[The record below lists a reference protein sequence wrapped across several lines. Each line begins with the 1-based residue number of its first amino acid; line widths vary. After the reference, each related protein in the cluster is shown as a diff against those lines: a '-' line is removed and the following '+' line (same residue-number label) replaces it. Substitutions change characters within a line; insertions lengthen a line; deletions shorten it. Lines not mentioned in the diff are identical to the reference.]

1 MQGCWAFLSLRE
13 REANQPGALDYKM
26 QSTLAST
33 EYRALMVRIG
43 LWGPLYYNYLRPY
56 TNCWRSGG
64 RNRCSYICCICWHM
78 YCILLADNLIYEI
91 LLLVVVVVVGGGAI
105 AFTVD
110 I

>member
-1 MQGCWAFLSLRE
+1 MQGEKQINQE
-13 REANQPGALDYKM
+13 RLITRCKARWHRPNIG
-26 QSTLAST
+26 
-33 EYRALMVRIG
+33 ALMVRIG

-91 LLLVVVVVVGGGAI
+91 LLLVVVVVVVVGGGAI